1 MSKHLLTFLVFAPL
15 FWGLLLMLLGEKQQQ
30 LAKYLGLAGSLGIF
44 VVSAFR
50 LLSAGAEPSG
60 VLVAE
65 HFPWFSV
72 GGLPVEYS
80 LSVDGLNL
88 WLVLL
93 TTFLV
98 PLTLLGTWD
107 SVSKKVGTFIGLFL
121 ILECGMLGALM
132 AQDLLFF
139 YLFWEAMLIPMYFLI
154 GVWGGDER
162 RYAANKFFLY
172 TLAGSLLWLVALLFL
187 ATKAGSFNPT
197 LMAQAALGLSF
208 SAQCWLFLAF
218 ALAFAIKVPLFPLH
232 TWLPDAHVQAPTAGS
247 VILAGVLLKLGCYGF
262 VRFALPMFPGAALH
276 YAKPLAL
283 LSVLAIVYGALV
295 AMMQRDIKKLVAYSS
310 VSHMGFVMLGI
321 ASMTVIGTQ
330 GAMLQM
336 LNHGISTGALFLLV
350 GMLYDRAHTRMIS
363 DFGGVATKMPIFTGF
378 FLVITLSSIGLPLT
392 NGFVGEFLILNGAYV
407 SGGLYQT
414 VGSVLEGSFQAWGWT
429 HYVGSHYWLELPL
442 NAVLRGITRLGWNYV
457 TACAATLG
465 VVLGAAY
472 MLWMFKRVFWGEAN
486 PDEGSGTAHLHDD
499 LNLRE
504 IAVLVPITI
513 LVFWM
518 GLHPRTFLGA
528 SEAPVVAMLQAAN
541 APAPRLRV
549 PEPEPK
555 PGPGH
560 VEAPAVEAHP

>member
-15 FWGLLLMLLGEKQQQ
+15 FWGLLLMLLGEKQQE
-30 LAKYLGLAGSLGIF
+30 LAKYLGIAGAIGIF
-44 VVSAFR
+44 VISAFR
-50 LLSAGAEPSG
+50 LLTMVAEPSG
-60 VLVAE
+60 ILAME
-65 HFPWFSV
+65 RFPWFSV
-72 GGLPVEYS
+72 GGLPVEYA
-80 LSVDGLNL
+80 LSVDGLSL
-88 WLVLL
+88 WLVML

-98 PLTLLGTWD
+98 PLTMLGTWN
-107 SVSKKVGTFIGLFL
+107 SVNKKAGTFVALFL
-121 ILECGMLGALM
+121 ILESGMLGALM

-139 YLFWEAMLIPMYFLI
+139 YLFWEAMLLPMYFMI

-162 RYAANKFFLY
+162 KYAANKFFLY

-187 ATKAGSFNPT
+187 ASKAGSFTPA
-197 LMAQAALGLSF
+197 LMAQAALALPF
-208 SAQCWLFLAF
+208 DAQCWIFLAF

-247 VILAGVLLKLGCYGF
+247 VILAGVLLKLGSYGF
-262 VRFALPMFPGAALH
+262 IRFAIPMFPGPAMH

-283 LSVLAIVYGALV
+283 LSVIAIIYGALV
-295 AMMQRDIKKLVAYSS
+295 AMVQRDIKKLVPYSS

-392 NGFVGEFLILNGAYV
+392 NGFVGEFLILNGTYV
-407 SGGLYQT
+407 SGFGWGQLY
-414 VGSVLEGSFQAWGWT
+414 
-429 HYVGSHYWLELPL
+429 
-442 NAVLRGITRLGWNYV
+442 
-457 TACAATLG
+457 ACLATLG

-486 PDEGSGTAHLHDD
+486 PDPESGTQHLHDD

-513 LVFWM
+513 LVLWM
-518 GLHPRTFLGA
+518 GLRPRTFLSA
-528 SEAPVVAMLQAAN
+528 SEAPVATMLEAAK
-541 APAPRLRV
+541 APAPRLHV
-549 PEPEPK
+549 PK
-555 PGPGH
+555 PSHEHGI
-560 VEAPAVEAHP
+560 APAHTEAHAQEIAR